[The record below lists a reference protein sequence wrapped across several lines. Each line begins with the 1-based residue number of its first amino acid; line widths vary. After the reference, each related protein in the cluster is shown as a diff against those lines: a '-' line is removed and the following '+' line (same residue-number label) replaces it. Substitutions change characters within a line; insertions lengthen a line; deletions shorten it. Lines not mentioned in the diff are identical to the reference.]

1 MLCLVQPVGFW
12 EAFRFW
18 LRLGVINFGGPTGQ
32 IAIMH
37 QELVE
42 RRRWIGEDRF
52 LHALNY
58 CMLLPGPE
66 AQQLATY
73 IGWLLHRTAGGLVA
87 GVLFV
92 LPAALLMLILSW
104 LYAVHGSV
112 AWVAAIFGG
121 LRAGVIAIVAAALLR
136 LGSRTLRTPA
146 LAAVAAA
153 AFLALAVFDLPF
165 PAVVLGAGAFGFLAG
180 RRRPESFAGGAPTP
194 HGGRASAASVGEEA
208 LPANPAAERPSLRG
222 AVRALVIG
230 VAAWWGPLAL
240 IAAWRGGRDVLTQ
253 EALFFSKMAMVTFG
267 GAYAVLAYV
276 GQAVVEQFGWLA
288 PGEMLDGLGLAETTP
303 GPLILVT
310 EFVGFLAAF
319 RHAAGLH
326 PVVAGS
332 LGALV
337 TVWATFAPSFL
348 WIFLG
353 APFVERLRSYRP
365 LTAAL
370 GAITAAVV
378 GVMLNLLLWFAL
390 HTLFSAMMIV
400 MLFGRPVALPDPA
413 AIDASAAAVAVAAF
427 IGLWRLRWGIVPVVL
442 GSAAA
447 GWLVWAAR

>member
-1 MLCLVQPVGFW
+1 MLSPVRPVGFW

-37 QELVE
+37 EELVE
-42 RRRWIGEDRF
+42 RRRWIGEERF

-87 GVLFV
+87 GILFV

-165 PAVVLGAGAFGFLAG
+165 PAVVLGSGAIGFLAG
-180 RRRPESFAGGAPTP
+180 RWRLESFAGGAPV
-194 HGGRASAASVGEEA
+194 HEEA
-208 LPANPAAERPSLRG
+208 VPTAPVREGTSPTLPG
-222 AVRALVIG
+222 ALTALVVG
-230 VAAWWGPLAL
+230 LAAWWGPLAL
-240 IAAWRGGRDVLTQ
+240 IAAWRGSRDVLTQ
-253 EALFFSKMAMVTFG
+253 EALFFSKMAMVSFG

-319 RHAAGLH
+319 RNPGGLH
-326 PVVAGS
+326 PVAAGS

-353 APFVERLRSYRP
+353 APFVERLRAYRR

-390 HTLFSAMMIV
+390 HTLFRATTAV
-400 MLFGRPVALPDPA
+400 MLFGRPLTLPDPA
-413 AIDASAAAVAVAAF
+413 AFDPVAAVVAAAAF
-427 IGLWRLRWGIVPVVL
+427 GALWRLRWGIVPVVL

-447 GWLVWAAR
+447 GWLVWAVR

>member
-1 MLCLVQPVGFW
+1 MRPVGFW

-18 LRLGVINFGGPTGQ
+18 LRLGFINFGGPTGQ

-73 IGWLLHRTAGGLVA
+73 IGWLLHRTVGGLVA
-87 GVLFV
+87 GILFV
-92 LPAALLMLILSW
+92 LPAALLMLFLSW

-112 AWVAAIFGG
+112 SWVAAVFGG
-121 LRAGVIAIVAAALLR
+121 LRAGVIAIVIAALLR

-165 PAVVLGAGAFGFLAG
+165 PAVVLGAGAIGFLGG
-180 RRRPESFAGGAPTP
+180 RWSPESFSGGAP
-194 HGGRASAASVGEEA
+194 SAQPGSAPDAAFVEA
-208 LPANPAAERPSLRG
+208 PPPANPPAAAGSLRG
-222 AVRALVIG
+222 AVTALVIG
-230 VAAWWGPLAL
+230 VGAWWGPLAVV
-240 IAAWRGGRDVLTQ
+240 AAWRGSRDVLTQ
-253 EALFFSKMAMVTFG
+253 EAIFFSKMAMVTFG

-276 GQAVVEQFGWLA
+276 GQAVVEQFRWLA

-319 RHAAGLH
+319 RHPAGLH

-353 APFVERLRSYRP
+353 APFVERLRSRRR

-390 HTLFSAMMIV
+390 NTLFRAMMTV
-400 MLFGRPVALPDPA
+400 MVFGRPAALPDPA
-413 AIDASAAAVAVAAF
+413 TIDVGAAAVTVVAFVA
-427 IGLWRLRWGIVPVVL
+427 LWWLRWGIVPVVL

-447 GWLVWAAR
+447 GWALWILR

>member
-1 MLCLVQPVGFW
+1 MPRVPFW
-12 EAFRFW
+12 QAFRFW
-18 LRLGVINFGGPTGQ
+18 LKLGFINFGGPTGQ

-37 QELVE
+37 HELVE
-42 RRRWIGEDRF
+42 RRRWIDEPRF

-73 IGWLLHRTAGGLVA
+73 VGWLLHRTAGGLVA
-87 GVLFV
+87 GILFV
-92 LPAALLMLILSW
+92 LPAALLMLLLSW
-104 LYAVHGSV
+104 LYAVHGTV
-112 AWVAAIFGG
+112 AWVTAVFVG
-121 LRAGVIAIVAAALLR
+121 LRAGVVAIVAAALLR
-136 LGSRTLRTPA
+136 LGSRTLRGPA

-153 AFLALAVFDLPF
+153 AFVALALFDLPF
-165 PAVVLGAGAFGFLAG
+165 PVVIIGAGVLGFVAG
-180 RRRPESFAGGAPTP
+180 RRTPESARPPAGGGPV
-194 HGGRASAASVGEEA
+194 RAAQ
-208 LPANPAAERPSLRG
+208 LWDPAATRPSVRG
-222 AVRALVIG
+222 ALTALVIG
-230 VAAWWGPLAL
+230 LAAWWGPLAL
-240 IAAWRGGRDVLTQ
+240 LAAWRGRADVLTQ
-253 EALFFSKMAMVTFG
+253 EAVFFSKVAMVTFG

-276 GQAVVEQFGWLA
+276 AQAVVEQFGWLA

-310 EFVGFLAAF
+310 EFVGFLGAF
-319 RHAAGLH
+319 RHPGGLD
-326 PVVAGS
+326 PVVAGT

-353 APFVERLRSYRP
+353 APFVERLRTHARLS
-365 LTAAL
+365 AAL

-390 HTLFSAMMIV
+390 NTLFRATV
-400 MLFGRPVALPDPA
+400 TVALLGRSFALPDPA
-413 AIDASAAAVAVAAF
+413 AIDATAAALTAVAF
-427 IGLWRLRWGIVPVVL
+427 VGLWWLRWGIVPVVL

-447 GWLVWAAR
+447 GWALHLVR

>member
-1 MLCLVQPVGFW
+1 MRPVGFW

-42 RRRWIGEDRF
+42 RRRWIDEDRF

-87 GVLFV
+87 GILFV

-112 AWVAAIFGG
+112 AWVAAVFGG
-121 LRAGVIAIVAAALLR
+121 LRAGVIAIVTAALLR
-136 LGSRTLRTPA
+136 LGARTLRTLV
-146 LAAVAAA
+146 LAGVAAA

-165 PAVVLGAGAFGFLAG
+165 PAVVLGAGAFGFLTG
-180 RRRPESFAGGAPTP
+180 RWRPASFAGGAPTSQRS
-194 HGGRASAASVGEEA
+194 GASVGSVVEDA
-208 LPANPAAERPSLRG
+208 QAANPSAGRPSLRG
-222 AVRALVIG
+222 AIDALVIG

-240 IAAWRGGRDVLTQ
+240 VAAWRGGRDVLTQ

-288 PGEMLDGLGLAETTP
+288 PAEMLDGLGLAETTP

-319 RHAAGLH
+319 RHPAGLH
-326 PVVAGS
+326 PAVAGS
-332 LGALV
+332 LGAVV

-353 APFVERLRSYRP
+353 APFVERLRSYRR
-365 LTAAL
+365 LAAAL

-390 HTLFSAMMIV
+390 HTLFRAMTTV
-400 MLFGRPVALPDPA
+400 MVFGRPVNLPNPA
-413 AIDASAAAVAVAAF
+413 AIDAPAAAVAVAAF
-427 IGLWRLRWGIVPVVL
+427 IALWRLRWGIVPVVL

-447 GWLVWAAR
+447 GGLVWALR